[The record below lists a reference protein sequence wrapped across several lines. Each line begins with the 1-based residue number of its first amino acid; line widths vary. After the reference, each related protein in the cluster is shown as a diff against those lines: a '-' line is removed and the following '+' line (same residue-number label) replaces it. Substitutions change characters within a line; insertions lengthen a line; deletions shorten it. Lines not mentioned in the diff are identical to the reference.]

1 MVLICWGIHC
11 IFSLLIKKF
20 FVIVFSSSNVHQ
32 MSGYLFSKRF
42 KMELVC
48 KEKQETG
55 AGVLREAERGTNE
68 KQKE

>member
-1 MVLICWGIHC
+1 MVLICWRIHC

-20 FVIVFSSSNVHQ
+20 FVIVLSSSNVHQ
-32 MSGYLFSKRF
+32 MPGCLFSKRC

-55 AGVLREAERGTNE
+55 AGALREAETGT
-68 KQKE
+68 K